1 MLQAWFWLKTHRKTR
16 LALIAAVVCTIS
28 YFVNM
33 TNAMAFDMDSG
44 SYQTYFLPI
53 GDVKDTAGV
62 PIASYYELPL
72 DYGRLSYPRRLIRGV
87 LLGLAW
93 NFYTFVVFGII
104 AFLNFILSFVWLDW
118 ILSPFTLLANS
129 IDGVLGQ
136 MGLIGLGLS
145 ITALVV
151 AITAYKVGFGAALA
165 ELVIAA
171 FVAALVGTSVGNPT
185 SYFSGDNSV
194 VKQSSEFGSQ
204 LGNATVNSLNG
215 GDVSNTTGDSSTN
228 PISTQLV
235 DMTVRAPAQ
244 MISFGKQLDE
254 KCSKQWDEAYKDGAD
269 AEKVRKKING
279 CDKDAKNANETDS
292 YQAMGFYLLNM
303 TGVVGLFFLI
313 VVFGFFIVKDVV
325 LALLGCVN
333 VVIKGYLAVF
343 PGPGRYA
350 FFNALAQ
357 VAVNV
362 IMVALYVWALSAYL
376 WVIGKITESIGAVPL
391 MLGSAF
397 LGILIIIMTITFIM
411 MKARGKKAGEALA
424 RYLSKLGLTSKPSA
438 RAGQPSRLKSAAREV
453 IRTGPNAL
461 RAGKTLGKFL
471 GAGAT
476 TGGVAAGAL
485 AAKKAATAMNKRRKA
500 AKDNSARRAAAAQED
515 ITTPPKPGRSSTR
528 PGAIGGVEPRPALE
542 TVGADRRGDLMER
555 PAPNPP
561 APTDAPGGGPEAPT
575 KEAPSTGPGQYG
587 RINNVVRHTDG
598 SSTVLEGEIHEG
610 PLPKHVKAA
619 QAWGGGTP
627 NITNSKAPQRKRT
640 LYRQL
645 PSTFGTGGAR

>member
-16 LALIAAVVCTIS
+16 LALIGAAVCTLS

-33 TNAMAFDMDSG
+33 TNAMAFDMESG

-93 NFYTFVVFGII
+93 NFYTFIVFGII

-118 ILSPFTLLANS
+118 LLSPFTLLANT
-129 IDGVLGQ
+129 IDAVLGQ
-136 MGLIGLGLS
+136 MGLIGLGLTV
-145 ITALVV
+145 TALVV
-151 AITAYKVGFGAALA
+151 ALTAYKVGFGAALA

-171 FVAALVGTSVGNPT
+171 FVAALVGTTLGNPS
-185 SYFSGDNSV
+185 SYFGGEDSV
-194 VKQSSEFGSQ
+194 VKESSQFGSQ

-215 GDVSNTTGDSSTN
+215 GDVSDTTGDASTN
-228 PISTQLV
+228 PVSTQLV
-235 DMTVRAPAQ
+235 DMTVRSPAQ

-254 KCSKQWDEAYKDGAD
+254 KCSKEWDETYKDGAD

-279 CDKDAKNANETDS
+279 CDKDAKDANETDS
-292 YQAMGFYLLNM
+292 YQAMGFYLLNW

-313 VVFGFFIVKDVV
+313 VVFGFFIIKDVA

-357 VAVNV
+357 LAVNV
-362 IMVALYVWALSAYL
+362 IMVAVYVWALSAYL
-376 WVIGKITESIGAVPL
+376 WIIGKITESIGAVPL
-391 MLGSAF
+391 MLGSGF
-397 LGILIIIMTITFIM
+397 LGILIIIMSITFIM
-411 MKARGKKAGEALA
+411 MKVRGKKAGEALA
-424 RYLSKLGLTSKPSA
+424 RYLSKMGLTSKPGA
-438 RAGQPSRLKSAAREV
+438 RAGQPSRLKTTTKKVAQNAPGAFRAAKGASA
-453 IRTGPNAL
+453 L
-461 RAGKTLGKFL
+461 L
-471 GAGAT
+471 GATAA

-485 AAKKAATAMNKRRKA
+485 AAKSVAGKVNDRRKA
-500 AKDNSARRAAAAQED
+500 AKANTENVSA
-515 ITTPPKPGRSSTR
+515 PPKPGRSSSR
-528 PGAIGGVEPRPALE
+528 PGAIGGVEPRPALDP
-542 TVGADRRGDLMER
+542 VSASHRGDLVER

-561 APTDAPGGGPEAPT
+561 APAGAPGGAPAAPT
-575 KEAPSTGPGQYG
+575 EQQPTGGMDSYG
-587 RINNVVRHTDG
+587 RFNNVVRHTDG
-598 SSTVLEGEIHEG
+598 SSTVLSGEIHDG

-619 QAWGGGTP
+619 QAWGVSTP
-627 NITNSKAPQRKRT
+627 NITSSTVPERKRT